1 MKKLMC
7 HCGEVE
13 AEINLDGDLEKTLR
27 CNCSIC
33 KRKNA
38 MRGDKTF

>member
-13 AEINLDGDLEKTLR
+13 AEINLDGDLEKTLQMQLL
-27 CNCSIC
+27 NL
-33 KRKNA
+33 
-38 MRGDKTF
+38 